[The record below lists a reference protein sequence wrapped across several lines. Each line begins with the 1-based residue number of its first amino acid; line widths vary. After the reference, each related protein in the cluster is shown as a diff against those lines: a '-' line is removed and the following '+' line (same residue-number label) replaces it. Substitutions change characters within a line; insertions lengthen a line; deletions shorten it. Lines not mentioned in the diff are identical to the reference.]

1 MARVGRVLLYVCVKC
16 GHASALRRL
25 DGRPK
30 AKGTGHA
37 LNARMLG
44 TPLVITLIKSQSF
57 LDRRYVVAIYAIQVP
72 VQFMTQMLMAYHLA
86 TQAPSQ

>member
-1 MARVGRVLLYVCVKC
+1 MGATIWQLADTALFLHAELQSKVSGARVSRVLIYICFKC

-30 AKGTGHA
+30 AESTGHA

-44 TPLVITLIKSQSF
+44 QNQLK
-57 LDRRYVVAIYAIQVP
+57 
-72 VQFMTQMLMAYHLA
+72 LA
-86 TQAPSQ
+86 KTKP